1 MTMEPPATPEPTPEP
16 PPEPTPA
23 AASPMS
29 SMSGETMVMA
39 GAALVLV
46 SYVIFTLLTR
56 DFSQY
61 PTVLYAAT
69 FAIILSRFSAPWIEK
84 LAPVPVL
91 MKLLGYLIALVGV
104 FEILYDIRVGVLD
117 HVMPILGAL
126 VAYIGYVLAFLGA
139 RSIKA

>member
-16 PPEPTPA
+16 APGPRSA
-23 AASPMS
+23 MS
-29 SMSGETMVMA
+29 SMSGENMVMG
-39 GAALVLV
+39 GAALVLI

-61 PTVLYAAT
+61 PTVLYAAS
-69 FAIILSRFSAPWIEK
+69 FAVILSRLGSPWVEK

-117 HVMPILGAL
+117 SAMPILGAL